1 MDEVNVLLKE
11 WNILVYE
18 RPKYFSRIFFA
29 ILFLLILININLGI
43 DYTGTDFNDVFW
55 LLFGLMLVI
64 TALIVWISV
73 FVVSLF
79 VTFLVKAISK
89 KNVVN
94 FRHFFC
100 LISLASIFLTIGDIC
115 VVLLIGDINYPYIFR
130 IFNPFFFLSYLVI
143 YQFFIKAY
151 KLVQKQALLIIS
163 ILVLFH
169 VTIIILGG

>member
-89 KNVVN
+89 KK
-94 FRHFFC
+94 C
-100 LISLASIFLTIGDIC
+100 CELSSLFL
-115 VVLLIGDINYPYIFR
+115 
-130 IFNPFFFLSYLVI
+130 FN
-143 YQFFIKAY
+143 
-151 KLVQKQALLIIS
+151 
-163 ILVLFH
+163 
-169 VTIIILGG
+169 